1 MSAPHI
7 SEYIQEELTARGWSR
22 GELTMLMALSA
33 SNGKKNFHIWK
44 LILDSLMEETG
55 GAN

>member
-44 LILDSLMEETG
+44 LILDSLMQETG